1 VRRGLLFEEVI
12 LFVVL
17 AGRAAAG
24 ASVVVAD
31 QGGGCEAFL
40 VHGDSSGK
48 FEATDFA
55 FDVERLGQNSPFV

>member
-1 VRRGLLFEEVI
+1 
-12 LFVVL
+12 L